1 MTPRITNQRIV
12 HTGHVDLS
20 INEIDVEGRIVTRE
34 IVEQKDA
41 VAVLPY
47 DRRRKVAMFVEI
59 LRAPVLLKAA
69 LLALL
74 EAPAGLID
82 PGENARSAA
91 LRELAEETGLV
102 VEDMRQVATVW
113 STPGVSTERITLFLA
128 QYNTASRR
136 GDGGGVSDEQGQM
149 KVLERRLPG
158 LIESGDVV
166 DLKTL
171 ALLLQLRT
179 EEPDLFIFSR
189 AGG

>member
-12 HTGHVDLS
+12 HTGHVNLS
-20 INEIDVEGRIVTRE
+20 INEINVQGRIVTRE
-34 IVEQKDA
+34 IVEQKDT

-47 DRRRKVAMFVEI
+47 DRRRKVAMFVDI

-69 LLALL
+69 LPAPL

-82 PGENARSAA
+82 PGEDARSAT
-91 LRELAEETGLV
+91 LRKLAEETGLV
-102 VEDMRQVATVW
+102 VKDTRQVATVW

-128 QYNTASRR
+128 QYDTARPR

-158 LIESGDVV
+158 LIESGAVV

-179 EEPDLFIFSR
+179 EEPDLFVFSR
-189 AGG
+189 TGG

>member
-12 HTGHVDLS
+12 HAGHVDLS

-69 LLALL
+69 LPALL

-82 PGENARSAA
+82 PGEDARSAA

-128 QYNTASRR
+128 QYDTASRR

-158 LIESGDVV
+158 LIESGDVL

-171 ALLLQLRT
+171 VLLLQLRT

>member
-69 LLALL
+69 LPALL

-82 PGENARSAA
+82 PGEDARSAA

-102 VEDMRQVATVW
+102 VEDIRQVATVW

-128 QYNTASRR
+128 SYDTASRR
-136 GDGGGVSDEQGQM
+136 GVGGGVSDEQGQM

-158 LIESGDVV
+158 LIESGHVV

-179 EEPDLFIFSR
+179 EEPNLFVFSR
-189 AGG
+189 TGG

>member
-69 LLALL
+69 LPALL

-82 PGENARSAA
+82 PGEEARSAA

-102 VEDMRQVATVW
+102 VEDIRQVATVW

-128 QYNTASRR
+128 SYDTASRR
-136 GDGGGVSDEQGQM
+136 GVGGGVSDEQGQM

-158 LIESGDVV
+158 LIESGHVV

-179 EEPDLFIFSR
+179 EEPNLFVFSR
-189 AGG
+189 TGG